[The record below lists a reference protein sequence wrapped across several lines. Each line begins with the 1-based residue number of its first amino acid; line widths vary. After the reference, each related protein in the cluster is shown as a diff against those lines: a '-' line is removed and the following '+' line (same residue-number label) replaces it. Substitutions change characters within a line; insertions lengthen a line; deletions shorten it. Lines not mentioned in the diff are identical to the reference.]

1 MITLSGAELDVLR
14 LIAAG
19 HTTRQ
24 AAALRLVSI
33 HTVRVQ
39 LYSIYKKL
47 RVKHRG
53 ELVLWA
59 VRHGFTGGAE

>member
-47 RVKHRG
+47 QIKHRG
-53 ELVLWA
+53 ELFVWA
-59 VRHGFTGGAE
+59 VQHGFMEGVE